1 MISWKLL
8 GAGLAMA
15 VSRTLTGLRLPYGS
29 GRTGSTRGRPRENPP
44 TGDVDYRAPGTDHAA
59 YRCVHVLHA
68 PERSLQIN
76 ALASVPLWD
85 TESTRTPRLALIGL
99 TGGHVVI
106 MAERVPDIEEAPAG
120 RRKRMSDEW

>member
-15 VSRTLTGLRLPYGS
+15 VSRAVEGSRPPYGS
-29 GRTGSTRGRPRENPP
+29 GRTGSTRGRPRENRP

-59 YRCVHVLHA
+59 YRYIHVLHA

-85 TESTRTPRLALIGL
+85 TESARTPRLAVIGL
-99 TGGHVVI
+99 TRGHVVI
-106 MAERVPDIEEAPAG
+106 MAERVSDIEE
-120 RRKRMSDEW
+120 